1 MLLLDLGHLY
11 TIKIEGV
18 LKQILCLFYGSMKN
32 WFLCRFQICDY
43 MNIFWFLTF
52 FILLALL
59 QLFLTLQ
66 NILKFNILATKSG
79 NQQLGKRGASGSF
92 NSRVKV
98 AVLLTSWHV
107 SESLSMIREN
117 MAVPVELV
125 GKLDY

>member
-1 MLLLDLGHLY
+1 MAVW
-11 TIKIEGV
+11 KID
-18 LKQILCLFYGSMKN
+18 FYAV
-32 WFLCRFQICDY
+32 FRFAIIWTFFDS
-43 MNIFWFLTF
+43 LTF

-92 NSRVKV
+92 NSRVKA